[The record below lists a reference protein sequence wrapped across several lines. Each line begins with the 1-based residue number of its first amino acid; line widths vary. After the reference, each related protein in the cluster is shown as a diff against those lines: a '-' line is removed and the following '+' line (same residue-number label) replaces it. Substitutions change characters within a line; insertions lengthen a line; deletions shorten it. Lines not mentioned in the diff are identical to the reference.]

1 MEATE
6 VLMAEQLDAI
16 IRRLDK
22 RIEAG
27 AEQRGRRGPSLKN
40 LKARLRDIQ
49 GIRAHFDGTK

>member
-6 VLMAEQLDAI
+6 VLMAEQLDAM
-16 IRRLDK
+16 LTK

-27 AEQRGRRGPSLKN
+27 AAQPQSRGSSVKKLKTSLRKV
-40 LKARLRDIQ
+40 Q